1 MGTTE
6 SAGTKLLSI
15 SGDCKIP
22 GVYEI
27 EWGMSIREMLKMVGA
42 ENVQAVQVAG
52 PSGVCLNPAQ
62 FDRKIALEDL
72 PTGGSM
78 IVIGYH
84 RDLLKEVVVNFMH
97 FFADESCGSCVTCR
111 SFNTILKNSIEKVVA
126 GKAIKKDVEDML
138 AWSEILR
145 KTTRCGLGQTS
156 SNPITTTIKNFRDLY
171 DLRVS
176 NEAFKSD
183 FDLQKSVLESCEV
196 VGRDPKVHE

>member
-1 MGTTE
+1 M
-6 SAGTKLLSI
+6 
-15 SGDCKIP
+15 C
-22 GVYEI
+22 
-27 EWGMSIREMLKMVGA
+27 IRDR
-42 ENVQAVQVAG
+42 
-52 PSGVCLNPAQ
+52 

-78 IVIGYH
+78 TVIGYH

-111 SFNTILKNSIEKVVA
+111 SFNTILKNAIEKVVA
-126 GKAIKKDVEDML
+126 GKAIKKDLDDMI

-156 SNPITTTIKNFRDLY
+156 SNPITTTITNFRDLY

-176 NEAFKSD
+176 NVDFKSD

-196 VGRDPKVHE
+196 VKRSSQIHE